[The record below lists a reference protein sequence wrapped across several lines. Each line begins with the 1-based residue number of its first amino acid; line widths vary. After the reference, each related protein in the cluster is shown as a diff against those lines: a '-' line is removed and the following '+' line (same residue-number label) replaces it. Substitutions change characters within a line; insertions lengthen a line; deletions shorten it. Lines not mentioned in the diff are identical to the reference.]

1 MIEKT
6 ETRTVDVEIAEQ
18 DTTKADYRRPE
29 LRSAGRAAKLIQGVG
44 EYNSYDQCGHASW
57 GC

>member
-1 MIEKT
+1 MIEET
-6 ETRTVDVEIAEQ
+6 ETQVVDAEIAEQ
-18 DTTKADYRRPE
+18 DATQVGYRRPE
-29 LRSAGRAAKLIQGVG
+29 LRSAGRAAKLIRGVG

>member
-1 MIEKT
+1 MVEKT
-6 ETRTVDVEIAEQ
+6 EPQIVDVETVERDAGES
-18 DTTKADYRRPE
+18 AYRSPE
-29 LRSAGRAAKLIQGVG
+29 LRSAGRAVKLIQGVG

>member
-1 MIEKT
+1 M
-6 ETRTVDVEIAEQ
+6 VDIMEANANGP
-18 DTTKADYRRPE
+18 DLDGKAGEDHGYRAPE
-29 LRSAGRAAKLIQGVG
+29 LRSAGSAVKMVQGVG

>member
-1 MIEKT
+1 MVVKT
-6 ETRTVDVEIAEQ
+6 EAHIVDVETAERDAGQ
-18 DTTKADYRRPE
+18 SVYRSPE
-29 LRSAGRAAKLIQGVG
+29 LRSAGRAAKLIRGVG